1 MSFSGY
7 MVLTESTMIS
17 LGKSAPDFYLEG
29 TDHKMHGLKNFEN
42 KPLVVI
48 FTCNHCP
55 YAQAIESRLIRLASD
70 YLDSVFFVAINS
82 NDVINYPEDSMEN
95 MRKRA
100 HHNQYPF
107 PYLLDNTQDVA
118 KSYGEVCTP
127 DIFLFN
133 SEKKLEYRGRFDDN
147 WQNEHEVSF
156 EDLKYAIDAILAF
169 KKPNQVQHPS
179 LGCNIKWKN

>member
-17 LGKSAPDFYLEG
+17 LGKNAPDFYLEG

-55 YAQAIESRLIRLASD
+55 YAQAIESRLLRLASD

-118 KSYGEVCTP
+118 KSYGAVCTP
-127 DIFLFN
+127 DFFLFN

>member
-1 MSFSGY
+1 
-7 MVLTESTMIS
+7 MVNI
-17 LGKSAPDFYLEG
+17 GKAAPDFYLEG
-29 TDHKMHGLKNFEN
+29 TDKKMHSLKEFEN

-55 YAQAIESRLIRLASD
+55 YAQAIESRLIHLAIDYSD
-70 YLDSVFFVAINS
+70 LICFVAINS

-100 HHNQYPF
+100 KNNHYPF
-107 PYLLDNTQDVA
+107 PYLLDNTQGVA
-118 KSYGEVCTP
+118 KSYGAVCTP

-147 WQNEHEVSF
+147 WQDESLVSS
-156 EDLKYAIDAILAF
+156 EDLKCAIDAILDA
-169 KKPNQVQHPS
+169 KKPNKIQYPS
-179 LGCNIKWKN
+179 MGCNIKWKN